1 MNEKERKNLANS
13 STSWIIPSLPNKS
26 YDWFVYVF
34 CTSLTWILIGFFACF
49 LSVFEASQSSKGSL
63 SALPA
68 LYPTGQLP
76 TVMVIRFKRLLYLSS
91 SHSQT
96 YVAWETMG
104 GRREVNIWRKFPQ
117 KIRYYMQLHMHFI
130 LTFKLK
136 ILFVYMVYN

>member
-104 GRREVNIWRKFPQ
+104 GGGRSTFEGSFHRKLDITCSYTCISFWH
-117 KIRYYMQLHMHFI
+117 L
-130 LTFKLK
+130 
-136 ILFVYMVYN
+136 N